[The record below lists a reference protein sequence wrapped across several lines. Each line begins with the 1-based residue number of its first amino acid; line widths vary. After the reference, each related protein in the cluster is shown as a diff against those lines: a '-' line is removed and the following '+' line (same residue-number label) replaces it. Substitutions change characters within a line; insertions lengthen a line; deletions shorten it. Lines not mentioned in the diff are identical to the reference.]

1 MIRNMLIRYRLARR
15 SGHRVFNSLQFA
27 LFNRKPPKLQKQ
39 IDETGARLKE
49 LKRKW
54 DAIE

>member
-15 SGHRVFNSLQFA
+15 SGHRVLNSLQFA

-39 IDETGARLKE
+39 TDKSGARLKE

-54 DAIE
+54 DGN

>member
-15 SGHRVFNSLQFA
+15 GDHGVLNSLRFA
-27 LFNRKPPKLQKQ
+27 LFNRRPPKLQKQ
-39 IDETGARLKE
+39 TNESVARLKE

-54 DAIE
+54 DEN